1 MSILASHRGD
11 WMLYSLQLEV
21 FNFLKLLGIKTTGFI
36 VGFFLFFFFNHC
48 LLSGE

>member
-11 WMLYSLQLEV
+11 WMLYALQLEA
-21 FNFLKLLGIKTTGFI
+21 FNFLKLLGIKTTEFI
-36 VGFFLFFFFNHC
+36 VCVFFFLNHC